1 MPSLPADGTQWSLG
15 AQEAAEPDVHEPTSW
30 EGAGATD
37 DPNTIV
43 VRDYFTSYGG
53 GRRCESVW
61 RAAFQL
67 SFAWLSSRSQKIWA
81 S

>member
-1 MPSLPADGTQWSLG
+1 MGLHLTEEMPSLPADGTQWSLG

-43 VRDYFTSYGG
+43 VMGIISLPTGGDVGARAFG
-53 GRRCESVW
+53 GRR
-61 RAAFQL
+61 F
-67 SFAWLSSRSQKIWA
+67 SFLLLG
-81 S
+81 

>member
-43 VRDYFTSYGG
+43 VMGIISLPTGGDVGASVRAYLLYGYFT
-53 GRRCESVW
+53 
-61 RAAFQL
+61 QL
-67 SFAWLSSRSQKIWA
+67 SHVI
-81 S
+81 